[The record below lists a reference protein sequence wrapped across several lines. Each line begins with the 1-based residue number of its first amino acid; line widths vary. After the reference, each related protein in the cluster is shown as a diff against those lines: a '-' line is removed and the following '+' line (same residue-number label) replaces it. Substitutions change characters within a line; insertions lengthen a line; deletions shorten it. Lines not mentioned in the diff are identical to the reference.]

1 MMKVRKF
8 IWIWAAAACVLCG
21 CQREPLSGEP
31 TGTLCVRL
39 RLPESLT
46 SKADSWEGLS
56 PTDAET
62 VMKDLRIWVYLSEDF
77 DATRKAGYRLGYINP
92 NQGTYRQTG
101 FEDRYF
107 LIVPAEIA
115 QAQPDVD
122 VYVLANTASLNLK
135 SYQKEGVSCSSLDA
149 LTFTGSYFGIKA
161 DGTPEYT
168 ALTSNGLPYSAV
180 GKQLKMDGAYPSLN
194 VETVTLERLVS
205 KLRIVTSRLSDAV
218 GPVVEA
224 TIDAVEIDGGQ
235 IPVQEY
241 VFNDSGQ
248 PYKIGTDYVSQALS
262 FPVPDSIASNENP
275 VEYAWN
281 ASYTPE
287 AYEAKVLSGIAAG
300 DLTEIGM
307 CYLRESD
314 KPLSGTIRYTMGG
327 VQYTRSFQAPA
338 GGFARNHS
346 WTVYFYFLRD
356 QMQFTVS
363 YTPWEHGADFTV
375 TQ

>member
-1 MMKVRKF
+1 MMKSRKV
-8 IWIWAAAACVLCG
+8 IGVLLAAMCVVCG
-21 CQREPLSGEP
+21 CRREALPSEAA

-39 RLPESLT
+39 RLPETLA
-46 SKADSWEGLS
+46 SKADSWDALS
-56 PTDAET
+56 PTAAEAQIN
-62 VMKDLRIWVYLSEDF
+62 DLRIWVYRSSDG
-77 DATRKAGYRLGYINP
+77 TCLGYINP
-92 NQGTYRQTG
+92 KQSEHRQTA

-122 VYVLANTASLNLK
+122 VYVLANGPAVGLGGYAGDRAAT
-135 SYQKEGVSCSSLDA
+135 VLDG
-149 LTFTGSYFGIKA
+149 LTLSGNKFGIKA
-161 DGTPEYT
+161 DGTPEC
-168 ALTSNGLPYSAV
+168 TSFSANSGLPYSAV

-218 GPVVEA
+218 GPVVDA

-241 VFNDSGQ
+241 VFNDSSQ
-248 PYKIGTDYVSQALS
+248 PYKIGGDYVSQALS
-262 FPVPDSIASNENP
+262 FPVPSTIASNENP

-287 AYEAKVLSGIAAG
+287 AYESKVLQGVAAG
-300 DLTEIGM
+300 ELTQIGL

-327 VQYTRSFQAPA
+327 VQYARTFQAPA

-346 WTVYFYFLRD
+346 WTVYIYFLRD

-363 YTPWEHGADFTV
+363 YTPWEHGADFTL